1 MTDSKT
7 GVLQCQTKQ
16 HNQCVIDL
24 RLIVTPNK
32 GGAYCYDDT
41 IDSMENTGFN

>member
-1 MTDSKT
+1 MLTIET
-7 GVLQCQTKQ
+7 GVFAVPGKK

-32 GGAYCYDDT
+32 GGA
-41 IDSMENTGFN
+41 